1 MINAYD
7 VLAEATLVGYRDQ
20 IKSVFAPEEW
30 EAFSAERCA
39 GMDKVASVA
48 AEGISKLDLVR
59 LVVNRAVEQGKSE
72 EDISTIRAV
81 AADWLEL

>member
-7 VLAEATLVGYRDQ
+7 VLAEATLIGYRDQ
-20 IKSVFAPEEW
+20 VKSVFAPEEW

-39 GMDKVASVA
+39 GMNKIASVA
-48 AEGISKLDLVR
+48 PEGTSKLDFVR
-59 LVVNRAVEQGKSE
+59 LIVNRAVGKKKSE
-72 EDISTIRAV
+72 EEISTILAV